1 VLNPLTHRRIL
12 ERGIPARATVLA
24 AGSPPAGVER
34 FNLAI
39 TLDVHVEGRPPF
51 EVADQWMVETADLA
65 ALTGGIPVKVD
76 RDDATRVAIDWHA
89 VREEWAR
96 TAPPEGEGLEE
107 TLGALGFD
115 AQVQEGVAEHVR
127 RRRGETG

>member
-24 AGSPPAGVER
+24 VGSPPAGVER

-39 TLDVHVEGRPPF
+39 TLEVHVEGRAPF
-51 EVADQWMVETADLA
+51 ELADQWMVEAEDRP

-76 RDDATRVAIDWHA
+76 REDATRVAIDWHA
-89 VREEWAR
+89 VRAEWSR
-96 TAPPEGEGLEE
+96 TAPQEEGLEE

-115 AQVQEGVAEHVR
+115 AQVQQGVAEHLR
-127 RRRGETG
+127 RQRGEPG

>member
-1 VLNPLTHRRIL
+1 MLNPLTHRRIL
-12 ERGIPARATVLA
+12 ERGLPARATVLA
-24 AGSPPAGVER
+24 AGSPPAGAER
-34 FNLAI
+34 FTLAM
-39 TLDVHVEGRPPF
+39 TLEVHAEGRRPY
-51 EVADQWMVETADLA
+51 VVSDQWMVEAEDRT

-76 RDDATRVAIDWHA
+76 REDPARVAIDWHA

-96 TAPPEGEGLEE
+96 TAPPDEGLEE

-127 RRRGETG
+127 RRRDSSG